1 MMKKRNSLMFLV
13 LLLVGCSQQ
22 PKEEV
27 PVVPEVKEPE
37 VSEPE
42 VKEPEVSEPEDV
54 EPEEA
59 EPEEAEPEDVEP
71 TPVTRTDYIR
81 DTFLEYGYTT
91 PSESEWIVKEEG
103 PQKIAVIIKGGVGHG
118 KSKICKLIFLE
129 GDTNELILVQV
140 EN

>member
-1 MMKKRNSLMFLV
+1 MKKRNSLMFLV

-42 VKEPEVSEPEDV
+42 VKEPE
-54 EPEEA
+54 EA
-59 EPEEAEPEDVEP
+59 EPEEAEP

-81 DTFLEYGYTT
+81 DTFLEYGYTI

-103 PQKIAVIIKGGVGHG
+103 PQKIAVIIKEGVGHG
-118 KSKICKLIFLE
+118 KPKISKLIFLE

-140 EN
+140 ENSIVYKKN

>member
-37 VSEPE
+37 V
-42 VKEPEVSEPEDV
+42 KEPEVSEPEDV

-59 EPEEAEPEDVEP
+59 EP

-103 PQKIAVIIKGGVGHG
+103 PQKIAVIIKEGVGHG
-118 KSKICKLIFLE
+118 NPKISKLIFLE

-140 EN
+140 ENSIVYKKN

>member
-37 VSEPE
+37 VKEPE

-59 EPEEAEPEDVEP
+59 EP

-103 PQKIAVIIKGGVGHG
+103 PQKIAVIIKEGVGHG
-118 KSKICKLIFLE
+118 KPKISKLIFLE

-140 EN
+140 ENSIVYKKN

>member
-42 VKEPEVSEPEDV
+42 VKEPE
-54 EPEEA
+54 EA
-59 EPEEAEPEDVEP
+59 EPI
-71 TPVTRTDYIR
+71 PVTRTDYIR
-81 DTFLEYGYTT
+81 DTFLEYG
-91 PSESEWIVKEEG
+91 
-103 PQKIAVIIKGGVGHG
+103 
-118 KSKICKLIFLE
+118 
-129 GDTNELILVQV
+129 
-140 EN
+140 

>member
-42 VKEPEVSEPEDV
+42 VKEPE
-54 EPEEA
+54 EA
-59 EPEEAEPEDVEP
+59 EPEEAEP

-81 DTFLEYGYTT
+81 DTFLEYGYTI

-103 PQKIAVIIKGGVGHG
+103 PQKIAVIIKEGVGHG
-118 KSKICKLIFLE
+118 KPKISKLIFLE

-140 EN
+140 ENSIVYKKN

>member
-37 VSEPE
+37 V
-42 VKEPEVSEPEDV
+42 KEPEVSEPEDV

-59 EPEEAEPEDVEP
+59 EP

-81 DTFLEYGYTT
+81 DPFLEYGYTT

-103 PQKIAVIIKGGVGHG
+103 PQKIAVIIKEGVEHG
-118 KSKICKLIFLE
+118 KPKISKLIFLE

-140 EN
+140 ENSNVYKKN

>member
-1 MMKKRNSLMFLV
+1 MMKKRNSLMFFV
-13 LLLVGCSQQ
+13 LLLVECSQQ

-37 VSEPE
+37 V
-42 VKEPEVSEPEDV
+42 KEPEVSEPEDV

-59 EPEEAEPEDVEP
+59 EP

-103 PQKIAVIIKGGVGHG
+103 PQKIAVIIKEGVGHG
-118 KSKICKLIFLE
+118 KPKISKLIFLE

-140 EN
+140 ENSIVYKQN